1 MDSVDN
7 SMQPCILSTD
17 SMSGIEDDVLDS
29 SKHSEMDNN
38 IHNTNL
44 ILISTPLSVL
54 NPDEEISSSLSRIE
68 SIDFTESV
76 LFTEASIQCG
86 SASEEAD
93 NDKIEPSTG
102 LKVLYTNIDS
112 YLNKREELIALVQK
126 LELDLICMVEI
137 DPKFSKFVFH
147 QSEYDMEGYHS
158 YYSNSKKR
166 GVVIMVRKHLVSSSY
181 EKVTKYAFEEVSWIT
196 INLKNKDRLVIGCIY
211 RYNEE
216 NNNHLINLLENIQIQ
231 DVSHLLIDKT
241 GDFPCKDID
250 WMRYTTPLDE
260 NTIQAKLIDLIT
272 ESGWHQHVKSPT
284 RFRLGQQPSLLDLM
298 ITNEAN
304 MINNLQLLSP
314 IGKSDH
320 CVVIFDYV
328 SYRMTGK
335 AKSIPRYY
343 LGDLHQCHGSTT
355 LITM

>member
-1 MDSVDN
+1 
-7 SMQPCILSTD
+7 MQPCILSTD

-44 ILISTPLSVL
+44 ILISTPLRVM
-54 NPDEEISSSLSRIE
+54 NRDDEISSSLSRIE

-137 DPKFSKFVFH
+137 LPKFSKFVFH

-196 INLKNKDRLVIGCIY
+196 INLKTRI
-211 RYNEE
+211 RW
-216 NNNHLINLLENIQIQ
+216 LL
-231 DVSHLLIDKT
+231 DVSID
-241 GDFPCKDID
+241 
-250 WMRYTTPLDE
+250 TTRKII
-260 NTIQAKLIDLIT
+260 TI
-272 ESGWHQHVKSPT
+272 
-284 RFRLGQQPSLLDLM
+284 
-298 ITNEAN
+298 
-304 MINNLQLLSP
+304 
-314 IGKSDH
+314 
-320 CVVIFDYV
+320 
-328 SYRMTGK
+328 
-335 AKSIPRYY
+335 
-343 LGDLHQCHGSTT
+343 
-355 LITM
+355 